1 MLLFL
6 SNSFLFIDYGS
17 TFGNTQLEFGWCKV
31 GDGLNLWL
39 GYVTRSFGGS
49 EPSLMATSGCGLGFG
64 SSLNVFFPSFCGC
77 DGIWFW
83 SPLMMTT
90 NEEPIVHFKSMNQ
103 LWWDLAF
110 LCNFHYFRFKT
121 FIFLFLGAFNT
132 FFCQIWFLLW
142 LGINKDLFS
151 CMSSFTKPLN

>member
-17 TFGNTQLEFGWCKV
+17 TFGNNQLEFGWCKV

-39 GYVTRSFGGS
+39 DYVAYGNKWMWFRFW
-49 EPSLMATSGCGLGFG
+49 EFLKC
-64 SSLNVFFPSFCGC
+64 FFPLFCGC

-151 CMSSFTKPLN
+151 CISSFTKPLN